1 MTKRTKLFNMKYAC
15 DRMLKTV
22 AESEGKEMSG
32 EKSCLPSRSEQWVLF
47 AKNFFRHPK
56 MLGSLIPSSR
66 FLIERLL
73 REIDWDQA
81 RVIVE
86 YGPGVGTFTAE
97 ILRHMRP
104 GALLIAVETN
114 LEFVAFLRRSL
125 SHAQL
130 LVVHGSAA
138 DVEKVLADHGL
149 SRADYIVSGIPLSTV
164 PDRERERIL
173 LSTHRVLLPQGA
185 LLVYQFSPKVLSDLR
200 RIFSRVTR
208 SFEPLNILPAQIF
221 HCAP

>member
-1 MTKRTKLFNMKYAC
+1 MP
-15 DRMLKTV
+15 
-22 AESEGKEMSG
+22 GKS
-32 EKSCLPSRSEQWVLF
+32 SCLSSRHEQWALF

-66 FLIERLL
+66 FLIQRLL
-73 REIDWDQA
+73 REIDWDRA
-81 RVIVE
+81 RVIIE
-86 YGPGVGTFTAE
+86 YGPGVGTFTSE

-104 GALLIAVETN
+104 DALLIAVETN
-114 LEFVAFLRRSL
+114 SEFVAFLRRSL
-125 SHAQL
+125 SHSQL
-130 LVVHGSAA
+130 LVVQGSAA
-138 DVEKVLADHGL
+138 DIENVLADRGL
-149 SRADYIVSGIPLSTV
+149 ARADYIVSGIPLSTV

-185 LLVYQFSPKVLSDLR
+185 LLVYQFSPKVLPDLR

-221 HCAP
+221 YCAP